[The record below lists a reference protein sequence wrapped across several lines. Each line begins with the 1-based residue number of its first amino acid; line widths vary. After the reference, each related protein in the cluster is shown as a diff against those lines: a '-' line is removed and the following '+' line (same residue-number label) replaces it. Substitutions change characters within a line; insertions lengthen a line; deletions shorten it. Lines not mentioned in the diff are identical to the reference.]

1 MHYGLAAWGLRL
13 TPLREQ
19 LAMTGRLGLDL
30 LELGIAGFPNDF
42 LQADSSAHAVEA
54 VKELFLGAGMQPC
67 CAAVG
72 NDFTLEDENGVR
84 QSLEVTLAA
93 LKIADALGIR
103 FLRIFAG
110 FSPVGEV
117 TGARF
122 DLLEESLRR
131 VYAAAARTRVL
142 PVVETHGGVDNLKD
156 GSVRHFP
163 SVSTEYET
171 LDRLVGDLPE
181 LRLNF
186 DPANL
191 FVLGTDLVDFYR
203 RYRERIA
210 YAHLKEFRPF
220 GQGWTPSACGSG
232 SMDWGGLLREM
243 RSFEGPAM
251 LEYEI
256 PADAERG
263 FSASLDFLRK
273 EEKKLGS

>member
-1 MHYGLAAWGLRL
+1 MRTTDAIL
-13 TPLREQ
+13 T
-19 LAMTGRLGLDL
+19 
-30 LELGIAGFPNDF
+30 
-42 LQADSSAHAVEA
+42 
-54 VKELFLGAGMQPC
+54 
-67 CAAVG
+67 
-72 NDFTLEDENGVR
+72 
-84 QSLEVTLAA
+84 
-93 LKIADALGIR
+93 
-103 FLRIFAG
+103 
-110 FSPVGEV
+110 
-117 TGARF
+117 
-122 DLLEESLRR
+122 
-131 VYAAAARTRVL
+131 AAAAVKSTAALLSTEQKNRALFSMADELEAGADAILAANRAD
-142 PVVETHGGVDNLKD
+142 VEAARGVISDVMIDRLSLTPARIAGMAEGMRAVATPSGGGVDNLKD
-156 GSVRHFP
+156 GSVRHFS

-191 FVLGTDLVDFYR
+191 FVLGKDLVDFYR

-256 PADAERG
+256 PADAEQG